1 MSGGTQMALG
11 LAEQHSVVPG
21 GNQPAAGNKIVS
33 PLTME
38 VQVKRREVGHWQRYA
53 RSERPLQNEG
63 PHVMD
68 PTAMRGRLRPS
79 ERRVSPDWV

>member
-1 MSGGTQMALG
+1 MAPG

-21 GNQPAAGNKIVS
+21 ADQPATGHKIVS
-33 PLTME
+33 PLEEIGSGTLE
-38 VQVKRREVGHWQRYA
+38 EYA
-53 RSERPLQNEG
+53 RCERPLQNEG